1 MKKIGL
7 FLMVGILLIS
17 CGNSKEK
24 NIGVESISNPAT
36 ADGVNKD
43 KAEKMPVIQFES
55 VTHDFGKVIQG
66 ERLSYSFKFKNTGR
80 SNLIIS
86 YVESSCGCTTSSPP
100 KEPIKPGDSGEIKV
114 TFDSKTKNGEVSNQ
128 VLVTANTYPIN
139 TLLTVKA
146 NVINH

>member
-7 FLMVGILLIS
+7 FLMLGIILLS

-24 NIGVESISNPAT
+24 TIGVESISNPVT
-36 ADGVNKD
+36 ADGVD
-43 KAEKMPVIQFES
+43 KQKANKMPVLQFES
-55 VTHDFGKVIQG
+55 VTHNFGKVIQG
-66 ERLSYSFKFKNTGR
+66 ERLSYSFKFKNTGH

-86 YVESSCGCTTSSPP
+86 YVESSCGCTTSTPP

-114 TFDSKTKNGEVSNQ
+114 TFDSRTKSGEVSNQ
-128 VLVTANTYPIN
+128 VLITANTYPIN

-146 NVINH
+146 NVIKP

>member
-7 FLMVGILLIS
+7 FLIMGILLIS

-24 NIGVESISNPAT
+24 NIGVESISNPVS
-36 ADGVNKD
+36 ADGVNKQ
-43 KAEKMPVIQFES
+43 KAGKMPVIQFES

-66 ERLSYSFKFKNTGR
+66 ERLSYSFKFKNTGH

-86 YVESSCGCTTSSPP
+86 YVESTCGCTTSTPP

-114 TFDSKTKNGEVSNQ
+114 TFDSKTKSGEVSNQ
-128 VLVTANTYPIN
+128 VLITANTYPVN

-146 NVINH
+146 NVIKP